1 MEDRKVAV
9 VTGGSGHIG
18 RAICLEFARRG
29 YAIAFTYLRSY
40 ESAKRLEGELGDIG
54 VPVLSAKA
62 QLGNPDDITALFD
75 NIEKKYGRVDCLVNN
90 AASGVQRSANDMT
103 EKHWNWTHD
112 VNVKAPWLCA
122 VAASK
127 LMWSGGSIVNISSL
141 GSSRVLPYYVA
152 VGTSK
157 AVLESLTRYLA
168 VEFSALNI
176 RVNAVSGGV
185 VRTDALNHF
194 PNKDYMEKISEERT
208 PAGRLVSPD
217 DIAKV
222 TWFLS
227 SDDAWMIRGQV
238 LVVDGGYSLVGI

>member
-1 MEDRKVAV
+1 MEERKVAV
-9 VTGGSGHIG
+9 VTGGSGEIG

-29 YAIAFTYLRSY
+29 YAIVFTYMRSY
-40 ESAKRLEGELGDIG
+40 ESARQLERELGDIG

-62 QLGNPDDITALFD
+62 QLANAQDIATLFGD
-75 NIEKKYGRVDCLVNN
+75 IEKEYGRIDCLVNN
-90 AASGVQRSANDMT
+90 AASGVQRSAIDMT
-103 EKHWNWTHD
+103 EKHWDWTHD

-127 LMWSGGSIVNISSL
+127 LMWAGGSIVNISSL

-157 AVLESLTRYLA
+157 AALESLTRYLA
-168 VEFSALNI
+168 VEFSTLNI
-176 RVNAVSGGV
+176 RVNAVAGGV
-185 VRTDALNHF
+185 VKTGALNHF
-194 PNKDYMEKISEERT
+194 PNKDYMKKTSEERT
-208 PAGRLVSPD
+208 PAGRLVNPG
-217 DIAKV
+217 DIAKA

-238 LVVDGGYSLVGI
+238 LVVDGGYSLVGM